1 MTILLTLSS
10 VIDIVHRRTRYYI
23 KEDNVSKIF
32 VELERES
39 DTARVIIILDDN
51 PNPTTLTSISVR
63 YAHLFEDVCETYSFD
78 VLGSVN
84 HYKPDKDTYIIWR
97 KGSGFIGEPAI
108 WNSK

>member
-1 MTILLTLSS
+1 MIILLTLNS
-10 VIDIVHRRTRYYI
+10 VIDIVHRRTRYFLQQ
-23 KEDNVSKIF
+23 DNVSRIY
-32 VELERES
+32 VEMNNEF
-39 DTARVIIILDDN
+39 DTARVVIILDDN
-51 PNPTTLTSISVR
+51 VDPTTLTSISVR